1 MNAEAPLM
9 LSVSGMR
16 GLVGRSLTPSVVA
29 RYASAFG
36 SWLCD
41 HVDSGV
47 PHVVLGRDSRPSGQM
62 FEMAAASGLAA
73 VGCRVTRLGVLSTPG
88 VAIMA
93 GHHRADGGMVVTAS
107 HNPIIWNG
115 IKALKHDGAAPPA
128 DQAMQIIERF
138 KADNFTYAAVEAI
151 QPCDEDDSG
160 VKVHLDR
167 VLPHVDVNAIRAAKL
182 KVVVDSVNGAGGEE
196 ARSLIE
202 SLGVELV
209 HMYPE
214 PTGLFPHTPEP
225 TRENLTELCEKVKR
239 HDAAIGFAQD
249 PDADRL
255 ALVDELGQYIGE
267 EYTLA
272 LSAMHLLGKGDQVVA
287 NLSTSRMVDDI
298 AAAVGA
304 SVVRTPVGEANVA
317 AGMKQCGAALGGE
330 GNGGVIWSRVSGV
343 RDSLVGM
350 ALLLEMLAKR
360 GRPLSELVAQT
371 PAYAIIKDKV
381 DASEALIKQIGPILK
396 KAYSNERVDT
406 QDGVRID
413 WPGRWVHV
421 RPSNTEP
428 IVRIIAE
435 AANDDQA
442 RGLVDQV
449 REALGLR

>member
-1 MNAEAPLM
+1 MNTEAPLM

-36 SWLCD
+36 SWLCET
-41 HVDSGV
+41 VYSGA

-73 VGCRVTRLGVLSTPG
+73 VGCRVTRLGVISTPG

-128 DQAMQIIERF
+128 DQAMQIIKRF
-138 KADNFTYAAVEAI
+138 KDDNFSYAAVEAM
-151 QPCDEDDSG
+151 QPCEEDASG
-160 VKVHLDR
+160 VKVHLDS
-167 VLPHVDVNAIRAAKL
+167 VLPHVDVDAIRAAKL

-196 ARSLIE
+196 ARALIE

-225 TRENLTELCEKVKR
+225 TRENLTELCDQVKR
-239 HDAAIGFAQD
+239 HGAAIGFAQD

-255 ALVDELGQYIGE
+255 ALVDEQGRYIGE

-272 LSAMHLLGKGDQVVA
+272 LSAMHLLSKGDQVVA

-298 AAAVGA
+298 AEAVGA
-304 SVVRTPVGEANVA
+304 TVIRTPVGEANVA
-317 AGMKQCGAALGGE
+317 DGMKRCGAALGGE

-350 ALLLEMLAKR
+350 ALLMEMLAKQAK
-360 GRPLSELVAQT
+360 PLSELVAQT
-371 PAYAIIKDKV
+371 PAYAIVKDKADV
-381 DASEALIKQIGPILK
+381 NETLLKEIGPRLTE
-396 KAYSNERVDT
+396 AFSNERVDT
-406 QDGVRID
+406 QDGVRVD
-413 WPGRWVHV
+413 WPDRWVHV

-428 IVRIIAE
+428 IIRIIAE
-435 AANDDQA
+435 AAHEKEA
-442 RGLVDQV
+442 RELVDQIRKV
-449 REALGLR
+449 LNLT